1 MSSVVS
7 VLTQESPE
15 AIIAAG
21 GTEPWALDRKRA
33 SSSDFLMCCRKSG
46 NLQGGNEEVG
56 AAFLIGRIKDV
67 VPSETS
73 EGRWKI
79 TISHYKLVDFPR
91 QWEAGRK
98 NPVAYWTTEKHPNE
112 LGEVDYLDRL
122 DFNPIGRSA
131 VEENA
136 SAQPMT
142 VAQAKAGLA
151 LTFGVDESAIEITI
165 RM

>member
-7 VLTQESPE
+7 VLTQEPPE

-21 GTEPWALDRKRA
+21 GTEAWALDRKRA

-46 NLQGGNEEVG
+46 NPQGGNEEVG
-56 AAFLIGRIKDV
+56 AAFLVGRIKDV

-79 TISHYKLVDFPR
+79 TISEYALVDYAD
-91 QWEAGRK
+91 QWDKKKR
-98 NPVAYWTTEKHPNE
+98 NPVAYWTTEKYPNAI
-112 LGEVDYLDRL
+112 GETDYLDVL
-122 DFNPIGRSA
+122 EFEPIKRVHATVGSGTT
-131 VEENA
+131 
-136 SAQPMT
+136 PMT